1 MTNPRAMLL
10 VLAVGCGQ
18 GVHANPVDAT
28 ADASAQDL
36 VNVPAGA
43 FEMGCHQATDPAC
56 NPDEL
61 PYHEVKLHAFAI
73 ERTEVTQ
80 AAYARCVDAAACTMP
95 AASYD
100 PAVRATYPVSNVS
113 WYQAMAYC
121 AWAGRRLPNEAEWE
135 KAARGTDDRVYPWGD
150 QAPSCALVNF
160 AGCGDAVEP
169 VGMHPTGA
177 SPYGALDMVG
187 NVAEWVADW
196 YAADAYTTNP
206 PNDPTGPAGGTNKIK
221 RGGDYTRDATAIR
234 IARRGEPPPGDAEN
248 EKGFRCAMDQL

>member
-1 MTNPRAMLL
+1 MTRLGLL
-10 VLAVGCGQ
+10 VLAAGCGQ
-18 GVHANPVDAT
+18 GVHASPFDAAVDAST
-28 ADASAQDL
+28 MGL
-36 VNVPAGA
+36 VTVPAGA

-61 PYHEVKLHAFAI
+61 PYHEVTLGAFGI

-80 AAYARCVDAAACTMP
+80 AAYAACVAAAACTMP
-95 AASYD
+95 AANYD
-100 PAVRATYPVSNVS
+100 PEGHAAYPVSNVS

-121 AWAGRRLPNEAEWE
+121 AWSGRRLPSEAEWE

-150 QAPSCALVNF
+150 QAPTCALVNF
-160 AGCGDAVEP
+160 ADCGQMIQP

-177 SPYGALDMVG
+177 SPYGALDMAG

-196 YAADAYTTNP
+196 YAADAYTTSAAI
-206 PNDPTGPAGGTNKIK
+206 DPTGPASGTNKIK

-234 IARRGEPPPGDAEN
+234 IARRGEPPPGDAED
-248 EKGFRCAMDQL
+248 EKGFRCAADLP